1 MAEQKKTKNLK
12 QAINATKQESTIEK
26 TMKSDNV
33 TVQESVDGHY
43 LRFPIRNSRKGLW
56 WQLFMKNT

>member
-43 LRFPIRNSRKGLW
+43 LRFPIRNSRKGL
-56 WQLFMKNT
+56 